1 MKHFDTSPDGI
12 IEIIKNGESKW
23 VEFKSKL
30 PPDDIVSKNI
40 VAFANTKGGIIVFGV
55 DDRGTVL
62 GIDENRIES
71 SMKQLSRLASSLL
84 PIPAE
89 IGSVIYNGRTL
100 LYMVV
105 PSIPEEYRPLMTARG
120 EVFTRHDDR
129 IHRYDLTQELTS
141 TSRQPDAKQLDVIT
155 FVAMSFR
162 EEEDPALVDYFAA
175 MKRAVDRTQ
184 LPISLKRIDLV
195 EGDYEISQQVM
206 EEIDK
211 ADIFLAD
218 FTLSPKNVYFELG
231 YARGKNS
238 LAIIQTARKDT
249 VLEFDV
255 RNWKTILYKN
265 ATELEEKLVPALH
278 NAYERAMKDE
288 MV

>member
-1 MKHFDTSPDGI
+1 MKRFDTSPDGI
-12 IEIIKNGESKW
+12 IKIIKEGESKW

-30 PPDDIVSKNI
+30 PPDDIVSKDI
-40 VAFANTKGGIIVFGV
+40 VAFANAEGGIIVFGV
-55 DDRGTVL
+55 DDHGTVL
-62 GIDENRIES
+62 GIDESRIES

-100 LYMVV
+100 LYIVV
-105 PSIPEEYRPLMTARG
+105 PLVPDEYRPLMTARG
-120 EVFTRHDDR
+120 EVFIRLDNKIRRNDLAQRFGR
-129 IHRYDLTQELTS
+129 I
-141 TSRQPDAKQLDVIT
+141 SRKPDAKQPNVIA

-175 MKRAVDRTQ
+175 MKRAVDRTK
-184 LPISLKRIDLV
+184 LHISLKRIDLV

-211 ADIFLAD
+211 ADILLAD

-238 LAIIQTARKDT
+238 LAIIQTARKGT

-255 RNWKTILYKN
+255 RNWKTIFYKN
-265 ATELEEKLVPALH
+265 ATELEEKLIPALED
-278 NAYERAMKDE
+278 AYERAIKNDK
-288 MV
+288 V